1 MEKFKNKKKK
11 KKKLYP
17 IVKCTSLVLYEREC
31 TLLILYERESG
42 SNHPFL
48 IVVIIE
54 LVKKKR
60 GSQRQTTLVK
70 KII

>member
-1 MEKFKNKKKK
+1 MEKFKNKK

-54 LVKKKR
+54 LVKKK
-60 GSQRQTTLVK
+60 K
-70 KII
+70 KKKFHKDKLH